1 MATHAMHA
9 YPRRSE
15 LSRWLIVG
23 AISGAVSVLVFHQ
36 PVVELFHTL
45 GLTALPAYSTH
56 ATHPWGVPQ
65 VWSLAFWGGVWGA
78 LLAASFGRL
87 DGARLLVAAIVF
99 GAAFPTLVAWLVVA
113 PLKDLP
119 LAGGWQP
126 AVMALGLV
134 ANGAWGLGTGI
145 GLLLFG
151 HPDRGSRSRAPRE
164 RVRG

>member
-36 PVVELFHTL
+36 PVVELFRAL
-45 GLTALPAYSTH
+45 GLTSLPAYSTH
-56 ATHPWGVPQ
+56 ATQPWGVPQ
-65 VWSLAFWGGVWGA
+65 VWSLAFWGGVWGV

-87 DGARLLVAAIVF
+87 DGPWLLVAGIVF
-99 GAAFPTLVAWLVVA
+99 GAVLPTLVAWLVVA
-113 PLKDLP
+113 PLKGLP
-119 LAGGWQP
+119 MAGGWKP

-145 GLLLFG
+145 GLWLFG
-151 HPDRGSRSRAPRE
+151 HPESSASPRAPRE
-164 RVRG
+164 RARG